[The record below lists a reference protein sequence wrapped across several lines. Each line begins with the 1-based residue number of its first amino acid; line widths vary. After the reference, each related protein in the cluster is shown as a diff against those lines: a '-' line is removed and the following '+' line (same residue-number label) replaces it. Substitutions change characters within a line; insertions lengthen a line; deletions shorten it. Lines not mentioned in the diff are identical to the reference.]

1 MKKLIILSLCAIAL
15 NACGFK
21 LRGSNNLPIELSHIQ
36 LQGHKQSALLN
47 RAIKDRLLAQD
58 VKVLSGVSTDY
69 PLLWIK
75 GDSLDRRLLSLFASG
90 QVAEYELIYRVD
102 YQLQMPG
109 KAPRDLNIEVLREYQ
124 DDPDAVLAKS
134 RELDLILAEMR
145 SQVAERML
153 RQLAQQ

>member
-1 MKKLIILSLCAIAL
+1 MKKLFILGLSILAL
-15 NACGFK
+15 SACGFK
-21 LRGSNNLPIELSHIQ
+21 LRGSNNLPLELNQIQ

-47 RAIKDRLLAQD
+47 RAVKDRLLAQN
-58 VKVLSGVSTDY
+58 VKVLSSLSTEL

-75 GDSLDRRLLSLFASG
+75 GDRLDRRLLSLFASG

-109 KAPRDLNIEVLREYQ
+109 AEPRDLNIEVLREYQ

-134 RELDLILAEMR
+134 RELDLILSEMR
-145 SQVAERML
+145 GQVAERII